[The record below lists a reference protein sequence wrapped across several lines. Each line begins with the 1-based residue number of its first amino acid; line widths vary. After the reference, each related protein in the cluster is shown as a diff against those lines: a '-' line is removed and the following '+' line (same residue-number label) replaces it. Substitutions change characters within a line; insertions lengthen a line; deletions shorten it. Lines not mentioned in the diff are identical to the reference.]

1 MRPRSLRNPTLW
13 KSPEPMKVTLAT
25 TGTHGVAKGTA
36 PMTDRA
42 ARGAQ
47 IAQNIKDSTS
57 KEQAVELLTQMRSGL
72 VNRTGL
78 VRLIH
83 TTKTTGSN
91 MAFQSFDKKWGN
103 STRTLETKAALIAYF
118 ELAELDTT
126 LLKAYLNTSITERG
140 DLIRGDMIF
149 RILEKANLKPAP
161 QPNPI
166 QAGGE
171 QNLQIPIADNLPV
184 NIPQPN
190 IIQGGVEQNVP
201 MAGAHSQKPAVA
213 SQPPAEQNVGPNQTV
228 VANKPSVHDIDD
240 YDSKGSYAPGRQKL
254 QLLNQPQPPV
264 VSNADLQAGNF
275 AFVPP
280 PTQFTLNEAIDNAGV
295 DFANK
300 QEIGEGGFGQAYQV
314 NRGGETVVLKVP
326 NEQNV
331 NKFPEVTMI
340 SLNGKL
346 RLNRTNEVTAA
357 YLKSDKISNVCIPTD
372 FLVHITRAGQSS
384 YEMIPAGQAFKKWA
398 LAELQ
403 SRPQPTIRIAGSIM
417 PKAPGEE
424 LFDQIVTSQL
434 KPDDLQA
441 IAKKSLE
448 TLGQFANHGFV
459 HGDIKPENMIY
470 DTAGKQLTFIDTG
483 GLAKISQK
491 TQKLEKHTQFH
502 GSRGVTKFYSHPS
515 TLAGNRV
522 GHEQDFFSMGMTILQ
537 SSYITKKMGWSSL
550 ANSIEGWKK
559 SADPAASL
567 RANLRSR
574 IGNPSAGSLEDLALR
589 LIEIS
594 LEGKDPILPAR
605 AKAILT
611 ELANHAAVG
620 GPGLPPVD
628 TDSLKPPRNFSSIQ
642 SSVEI
647 RQRARGEWNPED
659 LKNPGELVDGRSK
672 GELVALK
679 IGVNVNKVDERF
691 AQHLEEHAMR
701 ELDFF
706 ANPGVIAFGHA
717 DRVKE
722 FNALANAGP
731 RKIALEGDNGLEID
745 FSAALQPGNAP
756 DIDARLQARK
766 LPGIKNLADILPAF
780 LSNKFMDGLLRD
792 GSPERNALKDFSFH
806 GGPQTSQKIRIL
818 EDGTIRIEASRTR
831 RAAQLMDQSKKL
843 INLDPAK
850 SSVTENVVL
859 ELRLQPTS
867 ANKPPVAEIVIK
879 DVSYELNLCK

>member
-1 MRPRSLRNPTLW
+1 MN
-13 KSPEPMKVTLAT
+13 
-25 TGTHGVAKGTA
+25 
-36 PMTDRA
+36 DRA
-42 ARGAQ
+42 ARGVA
-47 IAQNIKDSTS
+47 IAQNISNTTT
-57 KEQAVELLTQMRSGL
+57 KEQAVELLTGMRNGL
-72 VNRTGL
+72 QNRTGL

-83 TTKTTGSN
+83 TTKTTGDHL
-91 MAFQSFDKKWGN
+91 AFQSFNKKWGN
-103 STRTLETKAALIAYF
+103 STRTLETKQALLTLFEKAGLDRGPLNAY
-118 ELAELDTT
+118 LDT
-126 LLKAYLNTSITERG
+126 ITERRHQIQG
-140 DLIRGDMIF
+140 ERIF
-149 RILEKANLKPAP
+149 TILNDALNKANSPPLLIPSGGQQILQPENLPVNIP
-161 QPNPI
+161 QSKSGQGN
-166 QAGGE
+166 GE
-171 QNLQIPIADNLPV
+171 QNLQVPIADNSPV

-213 SQPPAEQNVGPNQTV
+213 SHPPVEQNVGPNQAV
-228 VANKPSVHDIDD
+228 VANQPSVPDIVD
-240 YDSKGSYAPGRQKL
+240 YDSKGNYAPGRQKL
-254 QLLNQPQPPV
+254 QLPNQPQPPV

-280 PTQFTLNEAIDNAGV
+280 PTQFTLHEAIDNAGV

-300 QEIGEGGFGQAYQV
+300 QEIGKGGFGQAYQV
-314 NRGGETVVLKVP
+314 NRGGESVVLKVP
-326 NEQNV
+326 NVQNV
-331 NKFPEVTMI
+331 SKFPKVTMI

-403 SRPQPTIRIAGSIM
+403 SNPRPEIRIAGSIM
-417 PKAPGEE
+417 PKAPGKE

-448 TLGQFANHGFV
+448 TLDQFANHGFV

-491 TQKLEKHTQFH
+491 DKTLEKHTQFRS
-502 GSRGVTKFYSHPS
+502 SRGVTKFYSHPS

-550 ANSIEGWKK
+550 ANSIEGWNK
-559 SADPAASL
+559 SADPAMSL

-594 LEGKDPILPAR
+594 LEGKAPILPAR

-628 TDSLKPPRNFSSIQ
+628 LDSLKPPRNFSSIQ
-642 SSVEI
+642 STVET
-647 RQRARGEWNPED
+647 RLRAAGELNPED
-659 LKNPGELVDGRSK
+659 FKYLGEFLDNESK
-672 GELVALK
+672 GEVVAIK
-679 IGVNVNKVDERF
+679 FGINVPKADEELRD
-691 AQHLEEHAMR
+691 HLAEHAKS
-701 ELDFF
+701 ELDEF
-706 ANPGVIAFGHA
+706 ANSNLLDPTFN
-717 DRVKE
+717 RKQRQTE
-722 FNALANAGP
+722 FEKLAAS
-731 RKIALEGDNGLEID
+731 RTIRLEGDNKMEVNCSQPLDPQALSDLNACLLARNLPPLEQ
-745 FSAALQPGNAP
+745 LNAVF
-756 DIDARLQARK
+756 
-766 LPGIKNLADILPAF
+766 LPAF
-780 LSNKFMDGLLRD
+780 LSNRFLDGLLHP
-792 GSPERNALKDFSFH
+792 GTEQSKALKSLIFD
-806 GGPQTSQKIRIL
+806 GGAKTSQTVRIL

-843 INLDPAK
+843 INLEPAK

-867 ANKPPVAEIVIK
+867 PNKPPVAEIVIK
-879 DVSYELNLCK
+879 DVSYEVNLCRA